1 MEADEGLEAT
11 VLVVTSFLTAMLGFT
26 GTACFVCAQLE
37 TVNVVAKA
45 TNIIFF
51 IMTVFKFRLQKYIQI
66 PLISQYILNF
76 VPYFTLFNPYL
87 IEILTLFKYFIM
99 NKIMK
104 QRDSLMLI
112 AFSILFM
119 ACGSESSTTPA
130 KVESNASNTMD
141 SSANA
146 ASEDSVISYDISLVD
161 NKKDPTCG
169 MPVTAGISDTAH
181 YDNKVLGFCSVGCKE
196 EFLKNPKANIAAAE
210 IK

>member
-1 MEADEGLEAT
+1 
-11 VLVVTSFLTAMLGFT
+11 
-26 GTACFVCAQLE
+26 
-37 TVNVVAKA
+37 
-45 TNIIFF
+45 
-51 IMTVFKFRLQKYIQI
+51 
-66 PLISQYILNF
+66 
-76 VPYFTLFNPYL
+76 
-87 IEILTLFKYFIM
+87 M

-104 QRDSLMLI
+104 QPVSLMVI
-112 AFSILFM
+112 TFSIFLM
-119 ACGSESSTTPA
+119 ACVNESSSTPA
-130 KVESNASNTMD
+130 KVESTANASMD
-141 SSANA
+141 SSTSI

>member
-1 MEADEGLEAT
+1 M
-11 VLVVTSFLTAMLGFT
+11 
-26 GTACFVCAQLE
+26 
-37 TVNVVAKA
+37 
-45 TNIIFF
+45 
-51 IMTVFKFRLQKYIQI
+51 
-66 PLISQYILNF
+66 
-76 VPYFTLFNPYL
+76 
-87 IEILTLFKYFIM
+87 EILTLYKSFIM

-104 QRDSLMLI
+104 QRVSLI
-112 AFSILFM
+112 VITFSIVLM
-119 ACGSESSTTPA
+119 ACGSESSSNPA
-130 KVESNASNTMD
+130 TVDSTGNIAMD

-181 YDNKVLGFCSVGCKE
+181 YDNKVLGFCSAGCKE

>member
-1 MEADEGLEAT
+1 
-11 VLVVTSFLTAMLGFT
+11 
-26 GTACFVCAQLE
+26 
-37 TVNVVAKA
+37 
-45 TNIIFF
+45 
-51 IMTVFKFRLQKYIQI
+51 
-66 PLISQYILNF
+66 
-76 VPYFTLFNPYL
+76 
-87 IEILTLFKYFIM
+87 M

-104 QRDSLMLI
+104 QRVSLI
-112 AFSILFM
+112 VITFSIVLM
-119 ACGSESSTTPA
+119 ACGSESSSNPA
-130 KVESNASNTMD
+130 TVDSTGNIAMD

-181 YDNKVLGFCSVGCKE
+181 YDNKVLGFCSAGCKE